1 MLSELKA
8 IFPEGKYIGNRYRIT
23 KPDASLFWER
33 TFGPQMIV
41 PWHSFKRELN
51 RTHPLGDSLEDETAL
66 KNTINLTQNEYISK
80 FEFDIFTRLF
90 QPWDQ
95 LLVNWKLLAVTH
107 PGYASFMTYDE
118 VKQTLA
124 PFRAKAGSYLFR
136 LSCTRLGQWAIGYV
150 TESGEILQTIPQ
162 NKSLMKVLIDGH
174 NNRFYCFPKG
184 EDENPD
190 LNKYLNEKNPAAI
203 EVNEEDYQIY
213 SEMGSSFQLCKV
225 IHSLIVIATTL
236 SNPDF
241 RFVWRMKKTLKLNL
255 VCI

>member
-1 MLSELKA
+1 
-8 IFPEGKYIGNRYRIT
+8 
-23 KPDASLFWER
+23 
-33 TFGPQMIV
+33 
-41 PWHSFKRELN
+41 
-51 RTHPLGDSLEDETAL
+51 
-66 KNTINLTQNEYISK
+66 
-80 FEFDIFTRLF
+80 
-90 QPWDQ
+90 
-95 LLVNWKLLAVTH
+95 
-107 PGYASFMTYDE
+107 
-118 VKQTLA
+118 
-124 PFRAKAGSYLFR
+124 
-136 LSCTRLGQWAIGYV
+136 
-150 TESGEILQTIPQ
+150 
-162 NKSLMKVLIDGH
+162 MKVLIDGH

>member
-41 PWHSFKRELN
+41 PWHRFGVWIIICFLESRLYSTCIETLKASKESWIGLILWV
-51 RTHPLGDSLEDETAL
+51 TPLKMKPHWKIRSIWL
-66 KNTINLTQNEYISK
+66 KTNTFRNSNLTFLPGNNSIINIRHYTRH
-80 FEFDIFTRLF
+80 FRLF

-124 PFRAKAGSYLFR
+124 PFRAKVGSYLFR
-136 LSCTRLGQWAIGYV
+136 LSCTRLGQIWV
-150 TESGEILQTIPQ
+150 LQYLF
-162 NKSLMKVLIDGH
+162 NLK
-174 NNRFYCFPKG
+174 FYSIF
-184 EDENPD
+184 
-190 LNKYLNEKNPAAI
+190 LYS
-203 EVNEEDYQIY
+203 Y
-213 SEMGSSFQLCKV
+213 SELNCSGLLVMLLK
-225 IHSLIVIATTL
+225 AA
-236 SNPDF
+236 
-241 RFVWRMKKTLKLNL
+241 RFFKPFHR
-255 VCI
+255 ISP